1 MILYLLQIIA
11 YKEFYILITNTY
23 LLYSAKKINLIEDKG
38 QHIIHQTCSSVFK
51 IHESLITG
59 YIRMKTGKWHS

>member
-59 YIRMKTGKWHS
+59 YIRMKTRKWHS

>member
-51 IHESLITG
+51 YVS
-59 YIRMKTGKWHS
+59 SS